1 MNTPSSGL
9 VLSCRNF
16 TPQIHKSCW
25 LAPNAT
31 VIGQVTMD
39 EDSNCWFNAVI
50 RGDVSPISIGKRVN
64 IQDGAVIHGTLD
76 KSETIIDDDA
86 SIGHNAIVHGAHVQS
101 HALVGMGSI
110 VMDGAVVGRGAVVAA
125 GAVVLEGT
133 HVPAGSLWAGVPAQE
148 RGRVS
153 ESLKQSLSETSNRYV
168 RYSHWFK

>member
-1 MNTPSSGL
+1 MNTLSSGL

-110 VMDGAVVGRGAVVAA
+110 VMDGAVVGKGAVVAA

-133 HVPAGSLWAGVPAQE
+133 HVPAGSLWAGVPAQQ

>member
-110 VMDGAVVGRGAVVAA
+110 VMDGAVVGKGAVIAA

>member
-1 MNTPSSGL
+1 
-9 VLSCRNF
+9 
-16 TPQIHKSCW
+16 
-25 LAPNAT
+25 
-31 VIGQVTMD
+31 MD

-110 VMDGAVVGRGAVVAA
+110 VMDGAVVGKGAVIAA

>member
-110 VMDGAVVGRGAVVAA
+110 VMDGAVVGKGAVIAA

-133 HVPAGSLWAGVPAQE
+133 HVPAGSLWAGVPAQQ

>member
-110 VMDGAVVGRGAVVAA
+110 VMDGAVVGKGAVVAA